1 MGKLSIIR
9 DLFASSFFRPLARL
23 SYSAMMIQ
31 SLMLFFIFFTHE
43 QSIYYDHKNMIFIYF
58 SLVFFTY
65 ITSVLVALFLEY
77 PFRTMAKVVFS
88 PPKKILRLNKELARE
103 LNTNAYRSEYVESD
117 LNDES
122 MTSEQLTNIS
132 KSINKN
138 REDER
143 DMFDEI
149 DDVMM
154 DDDMDINQDRITS

>member
-143 DMFDEI
+143 DMFDDI